1 MNKGVAKALYIIRR
15 NYKQPRSTVEDWLK
29 KIGSSLINWYTAKPY
44 NNMKTFDDMGTTGH
58 SILSGKR
65 P

>member
-1 MNKGVAKALYIIRR
+1 MYKGVTKPLYIIRS
-15 NYKQPRSTVEDWLK
+15 YKQPRSVVEDWLK
-29 KIGSSLINWYTAKPY
+29 KIGKSLRNWYTVKPY
-44 NNMKTFDDMGTTGH
+44 NNTKTFDDMGTIGH

>member
-1 MNKGVAKALYIIRR
+1 M
-15 NYKQPRSTVEDWLK
+15 VEDWLK
-29 KIGSSLINWYTAKPY
+29 KIGKSLRNWYTVKPY
-44 NNMKTFDDMGTTGH
+44 NNTKTFDDMGTIGH